1 MCSHQSYNQSYRVYP
16 APYQSEQFAHPYN
29 TSSHRCA
36 RKCLRGELGTT
47 VSRAPR
53 TFPVTVVDTPNS
65 ICNDDIGQNKKDALS
80 KLLDEL
86 ATIHQDMKEMVTKVN
101 TTIENPQYSF
111 DEDEFI
117 VTIRKWKALKDKRA
131 ELLEKL
137 TSQNDIHNTDGYID
151 ALQNI
156 SKLNQERQTI
166 VDEIY
171 SIVNAPYVANEK
183 TLQDQIDDLTFKNER
198 LESTIKDMSSH
209 ATTYT
214 QAKEREV
221 SKLHAK
227 LEEVT
232 HDFDNYKYKY
242 AATQDH
248 RIQELKQ
255 HIEELIHNS

>member
-1 MCSHQSYNQSYRVYP
+1 MCSHQSYNQSYRLYP

-29 TSSHRCA
+29 APSHRCA
-36 RKCLRGELGTT
+36 RKCLRGEQPSTT

-53 TFPVTVVDTPNS
+53 TFPVAIADTPN
-65 ICNDDIGQNKKDALS
+65 NDTTQNQKDALP

-183 TLQDQIDDLTFKNER
+183 TLQDQIDDLTYKNER
-198 LESTIKDMSSH
+198 LESTIKDMSAH

-221 SKLHAK
+221 SDLYKK
-227 LEEVT
+227 LEEIT

-242 AATQDH
+242 AATQNN